1 MSYVLGIDGGTE
13 SLRAC
18 LFDLEGNLVRHEARA
33 YTTTHPRTA
42 WAEQNPSDWLSC
54 LGEAVRAVCQNV
66 DPEAIK
72 ALSIDTTCCTV
83 VVLDGNA
90 QPLRP
95 AILWMD
101 MRAAQQARAV
111 SNVDDSALRVNGAGT
126 GQVSAEWMIPKA
138 LWLKENEPHVY
149 GAAKTIC
156 EYQDYMNFYL
166 TGRMCAS
173 INNVSIRWWVLTS
186 TDVRSLFARP
196 DSLSDSRFA
205 LRSFARHYDAERGW
219 PVDLVTKLGIAD
231 ILDKWPTDVL
241 KTGEI
246 VGGLSP
252 QAAAD
257 LGLPEGLPV
266 SQAGADAFIGML
278 GLGVIRPG
286 QMALLTGSSH
296 LHLGCVADMFES
308 PGVWGTYRD
317 AVIDGVHVVEGG
329 ESISLLRARL
339 SPLARSRAR
348 SLTRHVFRSLARPD
362 EYGKHSGVAA
372 AHSR

>member
-1 MSYVLGIDGGTE
+1 MCNGGSRSPSENFPKWGLARHSLVKEGSCVLADPMSYVLGIDGGTE

-83 VVLDGNA
+83 VALDGNA

-196 DSLSDSRFA
+196 DSLTRATRFA
-205 LRSFARHYDAERGW
+205 R
-219 PVDLVTKLGIAD
+219 
-231 ILDKWPTDVL
+231 
-241 KTGEI
+241 
-246 VGGLSP
+246 
-252 QAAAD
+252 
-257 LGLPEGLPV
+257 
-266 SQAGADAFIGML
+266 
-278 GLGVIRPG
+278 
-286 QMALLTGSSH
+286 
-296 LHLGCVADMFES
+296 S
-308 PGVWGTYRD
+308 PGTTT
-317 AVIDGVHVVEGG
+317 
-329 ESISLLRARL
+329 
-339 SPLARSRAR
+339 P
-348 SLTRHVFRSLARPD
+348 
-362 EYGKHSGVAA
+362 SGVGR
-372 AHSR
+372 STSSQSWELPTFWTSGPPTS

>member
-1 MSYVLGIDGGTE
+1 MLADPMSYVLGIDGGTE

-18 LFDLEGNLVRHEARA
+18 LFDLQGNLVRHEARA
-33 YTTTHPRTA
+33 YPTTHPQTA
-42 WAEQNPSDWLSC
+42 WAEQNPSDWLLC

-83 VVLDGNA
+83 VALDGNA

-196 DSLSDSRFA
+196 DSLTRATRFA
-205 LRSFARHYDAERGW
+205 R
-219 PVDLVTKLGIAD
+219 
-231 ILDKWPTDVL
+231 
-241 KTGEI
+241 
-246 VGGLSP
+246 
-252 QAAAD
+252 
-257 LGLPEGLPV
+257 
-266 SQAGADAFIGML
+266 
-278 GLGVIRPG
+278 
-286 QMALLTGSSH
+286 
-296 LHLGCVADMFES
+296 S
-308 PGVWGTYRD
+308 PGTTT
-317 AVIDGVHVVEGG
+317 
-329 ESISLLRARL
+329 
-339 SPLARSRAR
+339 P
-348 SLTRHVFRSLARPD
+348 
-362 EYGKHSGVAA
+362 SGVGR
-372 AHSR
+372 STSSQSWELPTFWTSGPPTS